1 MYYNSKVL
9 ILLGTLLNDVLRCF
23 YGGFFI
29 VIEHDILVDQLQIL
43 IMKQSKYLF
52 ASQISI
58 FMKQV
63 KYL

>member
-52 ASQISI
+52 AS
-58 FMKQV
+58 
-63 KYL
+63 